1 MAREDTEEKHMQK
14 RILALL
20 LVLALGGS
28 LLVTA
33 AFAEEHTGAAVPAE
47 EIQESGEAP
56 AEETLPPLTE
66 TSGAQQSV
74 LASAAD
80 GVTVGAESPGLTVPQ
95 PDEVGQLSYAN
106 LETRVREN
114 NLSVLALQETIE
126 SVKVTDYNK
135 LRGELEDQL
144 DGLEDMTDGMK
155 ALMQGLGT
163 VVPPT
168 SDGGSPS
175 LVLDANDRLTQL
187 LAGYVLGTLE
197 SSTDSLEDAIA
208 DIRSGKT
215 QKKAED
221 GIRQMENGQDQYVI
235 GAQSL
240 YITVLELQNTRAG
253 LERTLE
259 AMDRTVQ
266 EMELRYS
273 MGQISALQLRQVKD
287 GRVQIQSGLDT
298 LNNSIEGAVIQLE
311 MMVGADITG
320 KMTVTEVPAVTDAQV
335 DAINYAADLDQVRQ
349 KRYDIYAAKA
359 TLDEAEEAYKDAKKG
374 YGKNSYQWKAA
385 EHKWQA
391 AQYTYQAAVQA
402 FEAKF
407 RACCSAVTAYRQILR
422 AKESALALQK
432 ATYQSM
438 ELKYQRGMISKNDY
452 LTAKDDLAAAQDA
465 VTTAQHNLFTAYS
478 AYNWAVRFGV
488 LN

>member
-1 MAREDTEEKHMQK
+1 MQK
-14 RILALL
+14 RIPALL
-20 LVLALGGS
+20 LALALGGS
-28 LLVTA
+28 LLATA
-33 AFAEEHTGAAVPAE
+33 AFAEEHTETAIPAE
-47 EIQESGEAP
+47 ETQESGETL

-80 GVTVGAESPGLTVPQ
+80 GVTVGAENPGLTVPQ

-144 DGLEDMTDGMK
+144 DGLEDMTDGIK

-163 VVPPT
+163 VTTPP
-168 SDGGSPS
+168 DGTPS

-187 LAGYVLGTLE
+187 LAGYVLETLE
-197 SSTDSLEDAIA
+197 SSTDSLEDAIT

-235 GAQSL
+235 GTQSL

-349 KRYDIYAAKA
+349 KSYDIYAAKA

-374 YGKNSYQWKAA
+374 YGKSSYQWKAA

-407 RACCSAVTAYRQILR
+407 RACCSAVTDYRQILR

-432 ATYQSM
+432 DTYRAM
-438 ELKYQRGMISKNDY
+438 ELKYRRGMISKNDY
-452 LTAKDDLAAAQDA
+452 LAAKDDLAEAQDA

-478 AYNWAVRFGV
+478 AYDWAVRFGV